1 MKHRN
6 LVTGLFRRLFRRQDG
21 TILMEFAYTFP
32 IILMLLIGGFET
44 FRILLIERK
53 VNQTVYAVSN
63 LVSQNEILPAEMI
76 TDTFNA
82 VDNVMAPF
90 ELTSGGR
97 VIVSRLQGTSSGTLI
112 TNQCIS
118 GNGILAQ
125 SKFGAQ
131 DEYADLSSV
140 PGTFSL
146 AEDEIAI
153 VAEVYFMY
161 EPMFVDLSFIFP
173 TNIYQQRQ
181 VYQISVHKPR
191 FGDTV
196 FTQGCPV

>member
-1 MKHRN
+1 MKN
-6 LVTGLFRRLFRRQDG
+6 GTLVTGLFRRLFRKQDG

-53 VNQTVYAVSN
+53 VNQTVNAVSN

-76 TDTFNA
+76 TDTFDA

-90 ELTSGGR
+90 DINSGGR
-97 VIVSRLQGTSSGTLI
+97 VIVSRFKGTPSGTLI
-112 TNQCIS
+112 TDQCIS
-118 GNGILAQ
+118 GNGIIAE
-125 SKFGAQ
+125 SKFGNQ
-131 DEYADLSSV
+131 NEYADLENI
-140 PGTFSL
+140 PGTFTL
-146 AEDEIAI
+146 ADDEIAI
-153 VAEVYFMY
+153 VAEVFFRY

-173 TNIYQQRQ
+173 TNLYQQRQ

-191 FGDTV
+191 FGDTD
-196 FTQGCPV
+196 FTEGCPA